1 MSNDGVL
8 LDITDQV
15 TYASNGK
22 KGRTSFYTLP
32 KTFSEDDDPFGIF
45 CANDSK
51 SSKEVKQVED
61 ENLLKLAE
69 PSTGLLVQIDTE
81 SPQADPCPAN
91 MSRNS
96 VSCNRVPGP
105 AAASQLAVPSHPMDV
120 SPLVT
125 PSSANFGNL
134 STIGET
140 PSFSNRAE
148 ISDEVFIQGIAVTFY
163 CLN

>member
-8 LDITDQV
+8 IDITDQA
-15 TYASNGK
+15 THASNGK

-45 CANDSK
+45 CATDSK
-51 SSKEVKQVED
+51 HSKEAKHVEA
-61 ENLLKLAE
+61 ENLLKSTE

-81 SPQADPCPAN
+81 SPHPDPSPGN
-91 MSRNS
+91 L
-96 VSCNRVPGP
+96 SCNSCTRVPGT
-105 AAASQLAVPSHPMDV
+105 AAASLLGVPSHPMDV

-140 PSFSNRAE
+140 PSFSHRAE
-148 ISDEVFIQGIAVTFY
+148 ISDEVFLQGIAITFY
-163 CLN
+163 